1 VLEPV
6 FPEQGCLT
14 SFLPRLHLLRVLV
27 LAIFNS
33 LLGFLFYL
41 LKNLDNPFVGVDEA
55 FLREFRVFLGKVVV
69 SDVGYC
75 VFNGVL

>member
-1 VLEPV
+1 VLGPL
-6 FPEQGCLT
+6 FSGTGFLT

-41 LKNLDNPFVGVDEA
+41 LKNLDNRSSGLTKA
-55 FLREFRVFLGKVVV
+55 FLREFRVFLGKVVII
-69 SDVGYC
+69 GCWMC